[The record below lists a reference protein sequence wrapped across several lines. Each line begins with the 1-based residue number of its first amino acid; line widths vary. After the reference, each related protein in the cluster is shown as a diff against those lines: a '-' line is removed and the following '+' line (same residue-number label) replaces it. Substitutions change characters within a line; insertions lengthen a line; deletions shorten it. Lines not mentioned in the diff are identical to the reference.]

1 MNPRYAVN
9 AFLGRNNFMTGCP
22 DVNSV
27 INTMM
32 FDMEEGL
39 VRDPANPP
47 GHGPSLD
54 MIPTWA
60 VPPESSPKNRSVV
73 VIDAGGTNFRS
84 CLVSFDERGT
94 PTISDMQKTAMPATD
109 REYSKKEF
117 FETIASFLDH
127 LKNKATRIGF
137 CFSYAMTITPEGD
150 GKVIQF
156 SKEIKAKEV
165 IGSLVGASLS
175 DALVARGWNRPER
188 IVLLNDTTAAL
199 LAGASA
205 ATGGKA
211 YDSYVGFILGTGM
224 NAAYI
229 ESARIAK
236 IAASAVN
243 APSSQIVV
251 CESGKCN
258 KIARSKFDE
267 TLDSNTNSP
276 GLYGFEKMC
285 SGAYLGPLGR
295 LALAKAASEDLFT
308 APVAAGFS
316 KLENLELKDMDQFF
330 YGPYRTDT
338 KLGAV
343 LANGTEAD
351 RETAFLLLDAF
362 VERSARLAAANI
374 AAAIIKSG
382 KGFNPVRPVSVLCEG
397 TTVLRTHNLRE
408 RVTGY
413 LNTVLTEE
421 RGIWY
426 EIVTMENAVTLG
438 SAVAGLI

>member
-1 MNPRYAVN
+1 MNPKYAVN
-9 AFLGRNNFMTGCP
+9 AFLGRNNFPSCGP

-27 INTMM
+27 INTML
-32 FDMEEGL
+32 FDIEEGL
-39 VRDPANPP
+39 VRNPSNPP
-47 GHGPSLD
+47 AAGPSLD
-54 MIPTWA
+54 MIPTWT
-60 VPPESSPKNRSVV
+60 VPPASSPKNSSVI

-84 CLVSFDERGT
+84 CLVSFDAAGV
-94 PTISDMQKTAMPATD
+94 PTISDLQKTAMPATD
-109 REYSKKEF
+109 REYGKQEF
-117 FETIASFLDH
+117 FETIASYLDH

-175 DALVARGWNRPER
+175 DALVARGWNRPEK

-205 ATGGKA
+205 ATGGKS

-229 ESARIAK
+229 EYGAIAK
-236 IAASAVN
+236 IASAPVVP
-243 APSSQIVV
+243 AAQIVV

-258 KIARSKFDE
+258 KIPRSDFDA
-267 TLDSNTNSP
+267 TLDATTNSP
-276 GLYGFEKMC
+276 GLYGYEKMC

-295 LALAKAASEDLFT
+295 LALNRAAVDGLFSL
-308 APVAAGFS
+308 AVADAFAR
-316 KLENLELKDMDQFF
+316 LDALELKDMDQFF

-338 KLGAV
+338 KLGAI
-343 LANGTEAD
+343 LAKGSESD
-351 RETAFLLLDAF
+351 RETAFRILDAF

-374 AAAIIKSG
+374 AAVVIKSG
-382 KGFNPVRPVSVLCEG
+382 KGTNPVKPVSVLCEG
-397 TTVLRTHNLRE
+397 TTFLRTHNLRE
-408 RVTGY
+408 RVIGY
-413 LNTVLTEE
+413 LNDVLTEQ

-426 EIVTMENAVTLG
+426 EIVTLDNAVTLG
-438 SAVAGLI
+438 SAVAGLV

>member
-1 MNPRYAVN
+1 MNPKYAVN
-9 AFLGRNNFMTGCP
+9 AFLGRHNFMAAGA

-27 INTMM
+27 INTMLY
-32 FDMEEGL
+32 DIEEGL

-47 GHGPSLD
+47 AHGPSLD

-60 VPPESSPKNRSVV
+60 VPPEASPRNKSVI

-84 CLVSFDERGT
+84 CLVTFDANGV
-94 PTISDMQKTAMPATD
+94 PAISDMQKTAMPATD

-127 LKNKATRIGF
+127 LKNKASRIGF
-137 CFSYAMTITPEGD
+137 CFSYAMSITPEGD

-175 DALVARGWNRPER
+175 EALVARGWQKPEKV
-188 IVLLNDTTAAL
+188 ILLNDTTAAL

-205 ATGGKA
+205 ATNGKA

-229 ESARIAK
+229 ESGKIAK
-236 IAASAVN
+236 IASGGSTI
-243 APSSQIVV
+243 PDSQIVV

-258 KIARSKFDE
+258 KIPRSDFDAAFDK
-267 TLDSNTNSP
+267 TTNSP
-276 GLYGFEKMC
+276 GLYGYEKMC
-285 SGAYLGPLGR
+285 SGAYLGPVAR
-295 LALAKAASEDLFT
+295 LALIAAAEE
-308 APVAAGFS
+308 GFFS
-316 KLENLELKDMDQFF
+316 SNVSDAFKKLETLELKDMDQFF

-338 KLGAV
+338 RIGAI
-343 LANGTEAD
+343 LEKGTDFD
-351 RETAFLLLDAF
+351 REFAFRLLDSF

-374 AAAIIKSG
+374 AAVIIKSG
-382 KGFNPVRPVSVLCEG
+382 KGFSPVKPVSVLCEG
-397 TTVLRTHNLRE
+397 TTFLRTHNLRD

-413 LNTVLTEE
+413 LNAVLTEQ

-426 EIVTMENAVTLG
+426 EIVTMDNAVTLG